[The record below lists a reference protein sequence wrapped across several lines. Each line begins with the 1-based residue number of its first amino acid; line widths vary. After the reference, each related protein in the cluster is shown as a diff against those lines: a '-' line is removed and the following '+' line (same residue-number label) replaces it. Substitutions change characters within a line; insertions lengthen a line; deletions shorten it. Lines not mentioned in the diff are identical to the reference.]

1 MSIEDQ
7 LLLVSWNFDED
18 TILHEEVRGLKFVNL
33 FEWAII
39 WSSVVD
45 INIVF
50 WATLESTEKNQ
61 GTTVDLHGTQI
72 EDFLRNFK
80 IE

>member
-18 TILHEEVRGLKFVNL
+18 TILYEEVRGLEFVNL

-39 WSSVVD
+39 WSSIVD
-45 INIVF
+45 INIIF
-50 WATLESTEKNQ
+50 GATLESTEKDQ
-61 GTTVDLHGTQI
+61 GAAVDLHGT
-72 EDFLRNFK
+72 
-80 IE
+80 

>member
-18 TILHEEVRGLKFVNL
+18 TILHEEVRGLEFVNL

-45 INIVF
+45 INIIF
-50 WATLESTEKNQ
+50 GATLESTEKNQ
-61 GTTVDLHGTQI
+61 GAAVDLHGT
-72 EDFLRNFK
+72 
-80 IE
+80 

>member
-18 TILHEEVRGLKFVNL
+18 TILYEAVRGLEFVNL

-39 WSSVVD
+39 WSSIVD
-45 INIVF
+45 INIIF
-50 WATLESTEKNQ
+50 GATLESTEKDQ
-61 GTTVDLHGTQI
+61 GAAVDLHGT
-72 EDFLRNFK
+72 
-80 IE
+80 

>member
-7 LLLVSWNFDED
+7 LLLISWNFDED
-18 TILHEEVRGLKFVNL
+18 TILHEEVRSLEFFNL

-45 INIVF
+45 IDIIF
-50 WATLESTEKNQ
+50 GATLESTEKNQ
-61 GTTVDLHGTQI
+61 GTAVDLHGT
-72 EDFLRNFK
+72 
-80 IE
+80 

>member
-18 TILHEEVRGLKFVNL
+18 TILHEEVRGLEFVNL

-39 WSSVVD
+39 WSSIVD
-45 INIVF
+45 INIIF
-50 WATLESTEKNQ
+50 GATLESTEKDQ
-61 GTTVDLHGTQI
+61 GAAVDLHGT
-72 EDFLRNFK
+72 
-80 IE
+80 

>member
-18 TILHEEVRGLKFVNL
+18 TILHEEVRGLEFVNL
-33 FEWAII
+33 FERAII

-45 INIVF
+45 INIIF
-50 WATLESTEKNQ
+50 GATLESTEKNQ
-61 GTTVDLHGTQI
+61 GAAVDLHGT
-72 EDFLRNFK
+72 
-80 IE
+80 